1 MTDAELYTLIQ
12 SDADA
17 KHRADIGD
25 DSGCAARCSVI
36 APTVRQP
43 VDAGRLMDAF
53 MSMGIWQKLEA
64 AAPPGSVDPPASTAR
79 TMMTRLNQSR
89 PVDLDNPAVQSIVAD
104 CIAHSLMT
112 QAEAAALSNLA
123 DTPQAITQQQVGAAR
138 EWHRLSG
145 GANNGTT

>member
-12 SDADA
+12 SDTDA

-104 CIAHSLMT
+104 CIAHNLMT
-112 QAEAAALSNLA
+112 QAEAAALSSLA
-123 DTPQAITQQQVGAAR
+123 NTAQTISTDQVSAAMAP
-138 EWHRLSG
+138 HRG
-145 GANNGTT
+145 GG